1 MALDNAFHPSSNLVG
16 AALSLQMFK
25 MSRAPGIQIYS
36 VTALPTARELQF
48 YSLVKKLPSVL
59 SRDLLD
65 AICPAVLSLLQIL
78 E

>member
-1 MALDNAFHPSSNLVG
+1 MDAPSLE
-16 AALSLQMFK
+16 MFM
-25 MSRAPGIQIYS
+25 MSQTPGIHIYR

-48 YSLVKKLPSVL
+48 YGLVKKLPSVL